1 MKRGPAHIRP
11 MSEFTESAG
20 WSPVPFGGVGGTAP
34 AR

>member
-1 MKRGPAHIRP
+1 MNRGPSQIR
-11 MSEFTESAG
+11 SIREFTESAG